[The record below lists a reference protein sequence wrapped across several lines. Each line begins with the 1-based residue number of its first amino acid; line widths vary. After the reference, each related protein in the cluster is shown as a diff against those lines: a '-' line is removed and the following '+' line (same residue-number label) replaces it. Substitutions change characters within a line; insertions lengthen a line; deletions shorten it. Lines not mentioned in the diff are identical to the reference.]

1 MIYIEDFDSNL
12 LKLDKKSHKSI
23 DIYYI
28 VYIAVKD
35 SDYVKIN
42 SLNPLYLFTDNVKGY
57 IEEKNRNKY

>member
-28 VYIAVKD
+28 EYIAVKD

-42 SLNPLYLFTDNVKGY
+42 SLNPLYLFTDNVEGY

>member
-42 SLNPLYLFTDNVKGY
+42 SLNPLYLFTDNVEGY

>member
-12 LKLDKKSHKSI
+12 LKLDKKSQKSI

-35 SDYVKIN
+35 SDYVKVN
-42 SLNPLYLFTDNVKGY
+42 SLNPLYLFTDNVEGY